1 MQGESTETTSGKAVI
16 PNIKKDTIDFE
27 FTGEQGMLRKTVRE
41 FLNKECPRKLVR
53 KLDGEGGMPGDVG
66 DDLCQ
71 KKSP

>member
-1 MQGESTETTSGKAVI
+1 MQGESTEATSGKAVI

-27 FTGEQGMLRKTVRE
+27 FTEEQDMLRKTVRE
-41 FLNKECPRKLVR
+41 FLNKECPRELVR
-53 KLDGEGGMPGDVG
+53 KLDGEGEMPGDVG